1 MERPLHIKNSN
12 TILYC
17 ENWQQTME
25 FYRDKLKLSI
35 NYESNWFV
43 EFKLTDT
50 AHVSIAN
57 ESRATI
63 KSGKGAGITLTFE
76 VEDINQ
82 TWQYMKNNGISL
94 DPIKDKWGSSVFY
107 FRDPEGHRI
116 EVWSTK

>member
-1 MERPLHIKNSN
+1 
-12 TILYC
+12 
-17 ENWQQTME
+17 ME
-25 FYRDKLKLSI
+25 FYRDKLKLTT
-35 NYESNWFV
+35 NYESDWFV

-50 AHVSIAN
+50 SHVSIAN

-82 TWQYMKNNGISL
+82 TWQYMENSGISP

-116 EVWSTK
+116 EVWSKK

>member
-1 MERPLHIKNSN
+1 MGLTLHIRNTN

-17 ENWQQTME
+17 ENWQRTME
-25 FYRDKLKLSI
+25 FYRDKLKLPIS
-35 NYESNWFV
+35 YESDWFV

-63 KSGKGAGITLTFE
+63 KSGKGAGITLTFQ
-76 VEDINQ
+76 VEDINK
-82 TWQYMKNNGISL
+82 TWQYMHDNGIFP
-94 DPIKDKWGSSVFY
+94 DPIRDKWGSSVFY

-116 EVWSTK
+116 EVWSK